1 MQREPTLSTRKQI
14 PDSSRPTASNQ
25 KEFGTDT
32 VATHL
37 DGVTSETLS
46 STNLEF
52 DYLWFGLDQEWDA
65 FFLSLDRSAYKEA
78 TAQRHEFVEGLDSLT
93 ISPLFEGIG
102 LPLFPDTRSMSNE
115 DKPIGCLDKELSSAT
130 MISSHWP
137 LLEFGLTTFNTSKV
151 ITPAEYRLS
160 ASLSSE
166 LQTSNIVLTGTASQS
181 ATVESS
187 NILTFEQTSQESG
200 NDPLVSPARSS
211 LGKSLD
217 TDRRLS
223 ISLRTARSTTLSVAS
238 LRQRLSNATDKYS
251 QSTLE
256 DIVSIMDHYTISTSS
271 SASVAPSR
279 LSNIASSTYLPTV
292 EKEAQ
297 VLDKAEYSVI
307 LPGAFPEYCW
317 EQIINNKLSRCD
329 RGHKYRKAR
338 IC

>member
-1 MQREPTLSTRKQI
+1 MPRQRVVISYHDK
-14 PDSSRPTASNQ
+14 
-25 KEFGTDT
+25 
-32 VATHL
+32 
-37 DGVTSETLS
+37 
-46 STNLEF
+46 
-52 DYLWFGLDQEWDA
+52 
-65 FFLSLDRSAYKEA
+65 LSLAPASIW
-78 TAQRHEFVEGLDSLT
+78 T
-93 ISPLFEGIG
+93 
-102 LPLFPDTRSMSNE
+102 
-115 DKPIGCLDKELSSAT
+115 
-130 MISSHWP
+130 
-137 LLEFGLTTFNTSKV
+137 TTFNTSEV

-307 LPGAFPEYCW
+307 LPGAFPE
-317 EQIINNKLSRCD
+317 QIINNKLSRCD